1 MKLALVISALAV
13 ALTGCGGGG
22 GGSSASSSSSSNIIN
37 GASSISSTSA
47 SSSSSPFIPSL
58 VTGDFKG
65 DGSIYVVL
73 SGWINGTAL
82 PKVKIYKLTT
92 TGVTDATTDIL
103 GADFSLSVH
112 YPQVADFNRDG
123 IDDIFFAGFTD
134 GNVSSQSNQSV
145 AFMSRAGQSH
155 LRVDVLGST
164 WSHGTAVIDLNKD
177 GWMDVA
183 NQYGD
188 FWINNQANGFTYMA
202 NYSSWAGSQA
212 FRGGALCSGD
222 LDSSGTTSIVV
233 VDVSVAT
240 AFKDT
245 WIYKL
250 DSNLQSYKVA
260 ELPVPYFERSNAT
273 TTSRSEDVSCVIG
286 DLNGD
291 GRLDIVVVSTLMDNS
306 IVNVSGSQ
314 SMVQIYMNQGNLTF
328 TETTDT
334 AFIGGYNQSTLASYT
349 PKLIDL
355 NGDGKLDLWLMNTN
369 KSGLCYGP
377 QCSGIAESA
386 NQAWINS
393 GTGAFTQAKRSYLN
407 IVVQAY
413 NLLSGS
419 NSNTAGIMIPVKI
432 DGAWNFAISNSW
444 SNGAATIT
452 YFGYAKSQL
461 TF

>member
-22 GGSSASSSSSSNIIN
+22 GSSASSSSSSNIST

-73 SGWINGTAL
+73 SGWINGTTL

-112 YPQVADFNRDG
+112 YPLIADFNRDG
-123 IDDIFFAGFTD
+123 IDDIFFPGFTD
-134 GNVSSQSNQSV
+134 GNTASQSNQSV

-155 LRVDVLGST
+155 LRVDVPGST
-164 WSHGTAVIDLNKD
+164 WSHGTAVIDLNND
-177 GWMDVA
+177 GWLDVA

-188 FWINNQANGFTYMA
+188 FWVNNQANGFTYMA
-202 NYSSWAGSQA
+202 NYSNWAGSQA
-212 FRGGALCSGD
+212 FRGSGLCSGD
-222 LDSSGTTSIVV
+222 LDSSGTVSIVV
-233 VDVSVAT
+233 VDVGVAT

-250 DSNLQSYKVA
+250 DSNLQSRKVA

-314 SMVQIYMNQGNLTF
+314 SMVQIYINQGNLTF

-355 NGDGKLDLWLMNTN
+355 NGDGKLDIWLMNTN
-369 KSGLCYGP
+369 STVSSSGT
-377 QCSGIAESA
+377 AESA

-393 GTGAFTQAKRSYLN
+393 GTGTFTQAKRSYLN

>member
-22 GGSSASSSSSSNIIN
+22 GGGGSDATSSSGNTVTSN
-37 GASSISSTSA
+37 ASISSMSAA
-47 SSSSSPFIPSL
+47 SSTNPFIPSL

-65 DGSIYVVL
+65 NGSTYVVL
-73 SGWINGTAL
+73 SGWINGTAI
-82 PKVKIYKLTT
+82 PSVKIYQLSV
-92 TGVTDATTDIL
+92 TGATDATADVL
-103 GADFSLSVH
+103 GSNFSLSVH
-112 YPQVADFNRDG
+112 YPQVADFNHDG

-134 GNVSSQSNQSV
+134 GNSASQSNQSV
-145 AFMSRAGQSH
+145 VFMSRSGQSH
-155 LRVDVLGST
+155 LRVDVPGLT
-164 WSHGTAVIDLNKD
+164 WSHGSTILDLNSD
-177 GWMDVA
+177 GWLDIA

-212 FRGGALCSGD
+212 FHGSGLCSGD
-222 LDSSGTTSIVV
+222 LDNSGTNSIVV
-233 VDVSVAT
+233 VDVSTAT

-260 ELPVPYFERSNAT
+260 ELPVPYFDRSNSTAT
-273 TTSRSEDVSCVIG
+273 ARSHDVSCLVG
-286 DLNGD
+286 DLNSD
-291 GRLDIVVVSTLMDNS
+291 GRLDIVVVSYLTDNS
-306 IVNVSGSQ
+306 VTDISGPQSQ
-314 SMVQIYMNQGNLTF
+314 VQIYMNQGNLTF

-334 AFIGGYNQSTLASYT
+334 AIVGYNQNTLASYT

-369 KSGLCYGP
+369 STVSSSGT
-377 QCSGIAESA
+377 AESA

-393 GTGAFTQAKRSYLN
+393 GSGTFTQSKRSYLN
-407 IVVQAY
+407 TVVQAY

-432 DGAWNFAISNSW
+432 NGNWNFAISNSW

>member
-22 GGSSASSSSSSNIIN
+22 GGSSTSDSGSTVVTTNA
-37 GASSISSTSA
+37 SISSMTAGSSA
-47 SSSSSPFIPSL
+47 HPFIPSL
-58 VTGDFKG
+58 VTGDFRG
-65 DGSIYVVL
+65 DGSAYVVL
-73 SGWINGTAL
+73 SGWLVGTTV
-82 PKVKIYKLTT
+82 PSVKIYKVTA
-92 TGVTDATTDIL
+92 TGATDATADIL
-103 GADFSLSVH
+103 GSNFSLSVH
-112 YPQVADFNRDG
+112 YPLVADFNQDG

-134 GNVSSQSNQSV
+134 GDSASQSNQSV
-145 AFMSRAGQSH
+145 AFMSRSGQSH
-155 LRVDVLGST
+155 LRVDVPGLT
-164 WSHGTAVIDLNKD
+164 WSHGSTVIDINND
-177 GWMDVA
+177 GWLDVV

-188 FWINNQANGFTYMA
+188 FWINNQANGFAYMA
-202 NYSSWAGSQA
+202 NYTNWAGSQA
-212 FRGGALCSGD
+212 FHGSALCAGD
-222 LDSSGTTSIVV
+222 LDSSGTKSIVV
-233 VDVSVAT
+233 VDVSTAS

-260 ELPVPYFERSNAT
+260 ELPVPYFERSNST

-314 SMVQIYMNQGNLTF
+314 SMVQIYINQGNLIF

-334 AFIGGYNQSTLASYT
+334 AFIGGYNQNALASYT
-349 PKLIDL
+349 PRLIDL

-369 KSGLCYGP
+369 SAVSSSGT
-377 QCSGIAESA
+377 AESA

-393 GTGAFTQAKRSYLN
+393 GSGVFTQAKRSYLN
-407 IVVQAY
+407 TVVQAY

-419 NSNTAGIMIPVKI
+419 NSNSAGIMIPIKI
-432 DGAWNFAISNSW
+432 NGAWNFAISNSW

>member
-22 GGSSASSSSSSNIIN
+22 GGSSTTSSGSTAVTTN
-37 GASSISSTSA
+37 ASISSMNVG
-47 SSSSSPFIPSL
+47 SSSHPFIPSL

-65 DGSIYVVL
+65 DGSTYVVL
-73 SGWINGTAL
+73 SGWLVGTTV
-82 PKVKIYKLTT
+82 PSVKVYRLTA
-92 TGVTDATTDIL
+92 TGATDATTDIL
-103 GADFSLSVH
+103 GADFSLSVN

-134 GNVSSQSNQSV
+134 DIGSSQSNQSV
-145 AFMSRAGQSH
+145 AFMSRSGQSH
-155 LRVDVLGST
+155 LRVDVAGLT
-164 WSHGTAVIDLNKD
+164 WSHGSTVIDLNND
-177 GWMDVA
+177 GWPDVA

-212 FRGGALCSGD
+212 FHGSGLCSGD

-233 VDVSVAT
+233 VDVSTAT

-260 ELPVPYFERSNAT
+260 ELPIPYFERSNT
-273 TTSRSEDVSCVIG
+273 TTASRSHDVSCVVG
-286 DLNGD
+286 DLNSD
-291 GRLDIVVVSTLMDNS
+291 GRLDVVVVSYLHDNS
-306 IVNVSGSQ
+306 VTNTAGPQSQ
-314 SMVQIYMNQGNLTF
+314 VQVYMNQGNLVF

-334 AFIGGYNQSTLASYT
+334 AFVGGYNQSTLASYT

-369 KSGLCYGP
+369 STVSSGGT
-377 QCSGIAESA
+377 AESA

-393 GTGAFTQAKRSYLN
+393 GTGTFTQAKRSHLN
-407 IVVQAY
+407 TVVQAY

-432 DGAWNFAISNSW
+432 AGAWNFAISNSW

>member
-22 GGSSASSSSSSNIIN
+22 GGSGTSSVASTTVTS
-37 GASSISSTSA
+37 ASSISSTNAVSN
-47 SSSSSPFIPSL
+47 SNPFIPSL
-58 VTGDFKG
+58 VTGDFRG
-65 DGSIYVVL
+65 DGSTYVVL
-73 SGWINGTAL
+73 SGWTVGTAT
-82 PKVKIYKLTT
+82 PGVKIYRLTS
-92 TGVTDATTDIL
+92 TGATDATVDVL
-103 GADFSLSVH
+103 GANFSLSVN
-112 YPQVADFNRDG
+112 YPQVADFNHDG

-134 GNVSSQSNQSV
+134 GTGSSQSNQSV

-155 LRVDVLGST
+155 LRVDVPGLT
-164 WSHGTAVIDLNKD
+164 WSHGSTVADINND
-177 GWMDVA
+177 GWLDVA

-202 NYSSWAGSQA
+202 HYSSWSGSQA
-212 FRGGALCSGD
+212 FRGSGLCSGD
-222 LDSSGTTSIVV
+222 LDGSGTQSFVV
-233 VDVSVAT
+233 VDVSTAT

-260 ELPVPYFERSNAT
+260 ELPIPYFERSNTT
-273 TTSRSEDVSCVIG
+273 TTSRSADVSCVIG
-286 DLNGD
+286 DLNSD
-291 GRLDIVVVSTLMDNS
+291 GRPDIVVVSALMDDT
-306 IVNVSGSQ
+306 IVSASGAQSQ
-314 SMVQIYMNQGNLTF
+314 VQIYMNQGNLTF

-334 AFIGGYNQSTLASYT
+334 AFVGGYNQSTLSSYT

-369 KSGLCYGP
+369 SAVSSGGT
-377 QCSGIAESA
+377 AESA
-386 NQAWINS
+386 NQSWINS
-393 GTGAFTQAKRSYLN
+393 GSGTFTQSKRSYLN
-407 IVVQAY
+407 TVVQAY

-419 NSNTAGIMIPVKI
+419 NSNTTGIMIPVKI

>member
-22 GGSSASSSSSSNIIN
+22 GGGGSDTSSSSGTVVTTNASISSISAASSSN
-37 GASSISSTSA
+37 
-47 SSSSSPFIPSL
+47 PFIPSL
-58 VTGDFKG
+58 ATGDFKG
-65 DGSIYVVL
+65 DGSTYVVL
-73 SGWINGTAL
+73 SGWVVGTTV
-82 PKVKIYKLTT
+82 PSVKIYRLTAS
-92 TGVTDATTDIL
+92 GLTDATTDIL
-103 GADFSLSVH
+103 GANFSLSVD

-134 GNVSSQSNQSV
+134 GANSTQSNQSV
-145 AFMSRAGQSH
+145 AFMSRSGQSH
-155 LRVDVLGST
+155 SRVDVPGLT
-164 WSHGTAVIDLNKD
+164 WSHGSTVLDLNND
-177 GWMDVA
+177 GWLDVA

-202 NYSSWAGSQA
+202 NYSNWSGSQA
-212 FRGGALCSGD
+212 FHGSGLCSGD
-222 LDSSGTTSIVV
+222 LDNSGTKSIVV
-233 VDVSVAT
+233 VDVSTAT

-250 DSNLQSYKVA
+250 DSNLQTYKVA
-260 ELPVPYFERSNAT
+260 ELPIPYFERSNT
-273 TTSRSEDVSCVIG
+273 TTSSRSADISCVIG
-286 DLNGD
+286 DLNSD
-291 GRLDIVVVSTLMDNS
+291 GRMDIVVVSALMDNAIVSASGAQS
-306 IVNVSGSQ
+306 IVQV
-314 SMVQIYMNQGNLTF
+314 YMNQGNLTF

-334 AFIGGYNQSTLASYT
+334 AFVGGYNQSTLASYT

-355 NGDGKLDLWLMNTN
+355 NGDGKLDIWLMNTN
-369 KSGLCYGP
+369 STVGAG
-377 QCSGIAESA
+377 GTAESA

-393 GTGAFTQAKRSYLN
+393 GSGTFTQSKRSYLN
-407 IVVQAY
+407 TVAQAY

-432 DGAWNFAISNSW
+432 NGAWNFAISNSW
-444 SNGAATIT
+444 SNGASTIT

>member
-22 GGSSASSSSSSNIIN
+22 GGGSGTSSVASTTVTS
-37 GASSISSTSA
+37 ASSISSTSA
-47 SSSSSPFIPSL
+47 VSNSNPFIPSL
-58 VTGDFKG
+58 ATGDFQG
-65 DGSIYVVL
+65 DGSTYVVL
-73 SGWINGTAL
+73 SGWTVGTAI
-82 PKVKIYKLTT
+82 PGVKIYRLTS
-92 TGVTDATTDIL
+92 TGATDATADVL
-103 GADFSLSVH
+103 GANFSLSVN

-134 GNVSSQSNQSV
+134 GTGSSESNQSV
-145 AFMSRAGQSH
+145 AFMSRSGQSH
-155 LRVDVLGST
+155 LRVDVPGLT
-164 WSHGTAVIDLNKD
+164 WSHGSTVADINND
-177 GWMDVA
+177 GWLDVA

-202 NYSSWAGSQA
+202 HYSSWSGSQA
-212 FRGGALCSGD
+212 FRGSGLCAGD
-222 LDSSGTTSIVV
+222 LDSSGTQSFVV
-233 VDVSVAT
+233 VDVSTAT

-273 TTSRSEDVSCVIG
+273 TTSRSADVSCVIG
-286 DLNGD
+286 DLNSD
-291 GRLDIVVVSTLMDNS
+291 GRPDIVVVSALMDDT
-306 IVNVSGSQ
+306 IVSASGAQSQ
-314 SMVQIYMNQGNLTF
+314 VQIYMNQGNLTF

-334 AFIGGYNQSTLASYT
+334 AFVGGYNQSTLSSYT

-369 KSGLCYGP
+369 SAVSSGGT
-377 QCSGIAESA
+377 AESA

-393 GTGAFTQAKRSYLN
+393 GSGTFTQAKRSYLN
-407 IVVQAY
+407 TVVQAY

-432 DGAWNFAISNSW
+432 NGAWNFAISNSW
-444 SNGAATIT
+444 SNGASTIT

>member
-22 GGSSASSSSSSNIIN
+22 GGGGGSGTSSSSGTTVATN
-37 GASSISSTSA
+37 ASISSTSVA
-47 SSSSSPFIPSL
+47 SSNHPFIPSL

-73 SGWINGTAL
+73 SGWHVGTTV
-82 PKVKIYKLTT
+82 PSVKIYKVTA
-92 TGVTDATTDIL
+92 TGATDATTDIL
-103 GADFSLSVH
+103 GAEFSLSVN
-112 YPQVADFNRDG
+112 YPQIADFNRDG

-134 GNVSSQSNQSV
+134 GAGISQSNQSV
-145 AFMSRAGQSH
+145 AFMSRSGQSH
-155 LRVDVLGST
+155 LRVDVSGLA
-164 WSHGTAVIDLNKD
+164 WSHGTVVTDLNND
-177 GWMDVA
+177 GWLDIA

-202 NYSSWAGSQA
+202 HYSSWNGSQSFAGS
-212 FRGGALCSGD
+212 GLCSGD
-222 LDSSGTTSIVV
+222 LDNSGTTSIVV
-233 VDVSVAT
+233 VDVDIGAGLVN
-240 AFKDT
+240 DT

-250 DSNLQSYKVA
+250 DSNLQSSKVGS
-260 ELPVPYFERSNAT
+260 LPVPYFDRSNT
-273 TTSRSEDVSCVIG
+273 TTTARSHDVSCVIG
-286 DLNGD
+286 DLNND
-291 GRLDIVVVSTLMDNS
+291 GRLDIVVVSALMDNTVVSASGAQS
-306 IVNVSGSQ
+306 I
-314 SMVQIYMNQGNLTF
+314 VQIYMNQGNLTF

-334 AFIGGYNQSTLASYT
+334 AFVGGYNQSTLSSYT

-355 NGDGKLDLWLMNTN
+355 NGDGKLDIWLMNTN
-369 KSGLCYGP
+369 SAVSP
-377 QCSGIAESA
+377 SGIAESA

-393 GTGAFTQAKRSYLN
+393 GTGTFTKTKSSYLN

-432 DGAWNFAISNSW
+432 NGAWNFAICNSW
-444 SNGAATIT
+444 SNGAYTIT

>member
-22 GGSSASSSSSSNIIN
+22 GSSTTGSGNVTVTS
-37 GASSISSTSA
+37 ASSISSTSA
-47 SSSSSPFIPSL
+47 ASSSSPFVPSL

-65 DGSIYVVL
+65 DGSTYVVL
-73 SGWINGTAL
+73 SGWINGTSI
-82 PKVKIYKLTT
+82 PKVKIYKLTSS
-92 TGVTDATTDIL
+92 GVTDTTTDIL

-112 YPQVADFNRDG
+112 YPQIADFNRDG

-134 GNVSSQSNQSV
+134 GNNTSQSNQSV

-155 LRVDVLGST
+155 LRVDVPGST
-164 WSHGTAVIDLNKD
+164 WSHGTSVIDLNKD

-202 NYSSWAGSQA
+202 NYSGWAGSQA
-212 FRGGALCSGD
+212 FHGGALCSGD

-233 VDVSVAT
+233 VDVSTAA

-260 ELPVPYFERSNAT
+260 ELPVPYFERSNTT

-286 DLNGD
+286 DLNSD

-314 SMVQIYMNQGNLTF
+314 SMVQIYINQGNLTF

-355 NGDGKLDLWLMNTN
+355 NGDGKLDIWLMNTN
-369 KSGLCYGP
+369 STVSSSGT
-377 QCSGIAESA
+377 AESA

-393 GTGAFTQAKRSYLN
+393 GSGTFTQSKRSYLN
-407 IVVQAY
+407 TVVQAY

-419 NSNTAGIMIPVKI
+419 NSNSAGIMIPVKI
-432 DGAWNFAISNSW
+432 DNVWNFAISNSW